1 MQDRHE
7 HFVQCHPE
15 DRRLVRR
22 TPGVGAV
29 VDRFLPAGDAL
40 DGEHREA
47 IDLVVV
53 AGVIAIGAFVGHL
66 AGVDHPFEDDLGA
79 GRHLQVAAAT
89 LDQLG
94 TMPAQQAGESV
105 FGKGVRHRRDRTE
118 DGRRI
123 GAQRHGYRIGLA
135 RMLLAPLPVVQCAAA
150 MAKPAHDHLV
160 AADHLLAVD
169 AQVLP
174 FLVRPAGNGQTPGD
188 QRPDIARP
196 AGLDRQPAEVDVLA
210 LLDHFLAG
218 GVLEH
223 LRRHGQDL
231 PVHRQLGPGVLEAL
245 RRLGLLELRQQLADL
260 TQRADVLGAHAQR
273 HALRRTEQV
282 AEHRH
287 VEAGR
292 LFEQQCRALRAQRA
306 VAHLGHLEHGGNRH
320 LDALQRTALLQLGDE
335 IAEILER
342 HWPNHS
348 LQDPTSYRPIRQQA
362 NAAFGQCWLATR
374 DSSRLRSIGSNKG
387 PSSWA
392 PWVER

>member
-1 MQDRHE
+1 M
-7 HFVQCHPE
+7 C
-15 DRRLVRR
+15 
-22 TPGVGAV
+22 
-29 VDRFLPAGDAL
+29 
-40 DGEHREA
+40 
-47 IDLVVV
+47 I
-53 AGVIAIGAFVGHL
+53 
-66 AGVDHPFEDDLGA
+66 
-79 GRHLQVAAAT
+79 
-89 LDQLG
+89 
-94 TMPAQQAGESV
+94 
-105 FGKGVRHRRDRTE
+105 RDR
-118 DGRRI
+118 
-123 GAQRHGYRIGLA
+123 A
-135 RMLLAPLPVVQCAAA
+135 
-150 MAKPAHDHLV
+150 
-160 AADHLLAVD
+160 
-169 AQVLP
+169 
-174 FLVRPAGNGQTPGD
+174 PGD

-260 TQRADVLGAHAQR
+260 AQRADVLGAHAQR

-292 LFEQQCRALRAQRA
+292 LFEQQCRALGAQRA

-348 LQDPTSYRPIRQQA
+348 LQDPTSYLLPAHPAAGKRGIRSL
-362 NAAFGQCWLATR
+362 LAGDPR
-374 DSSRLRSIGSNKG
+374 V
-387 PSSWA
+387 
-392 PWVER
+392 VEAL